1 MRRKT
6 WKVRGSW
13 RMGDLHYT
21 GGPGEGLPCELR
33 VEGWESTQAE
43 RPAGPKA
50 LRWEGRSHVRGWEEG
65 GRAGVERGSGCRSWR
80 SAKHQ
85 GTCWH
90 FILRARG
97 RVLHRET
104 PWSQRPWGDSLL
116 GARWLG
122 GYFRGLMELADRS
135 LKMEI

>member
-13 RMGDLHYT
+13 RMDGLHYT

-50 LRWEGRSHVRGWEEG
+50 LRWEGRSHVRGWERVAELG
-65 GRAGVERGSGCRSWR
+65 WR
-80 SAKHQ
+80 
-85 GTCWH
+85 
-90 FILRARG
+90 
-97 RVLHRET
+97 
-104 PWSQRPWGDSLL
+104 
-116 GARWLG
+116 GARDAGHGGQQSTRGPAGILFSEREEGFHTRRHHGHSDRGETLCWVPGGWGGTLG
-122 GYFRGLMELADRS
+122 G
-135 LKMEI
+135 